1 MPETTA
7 PWSAATRR
15 KAPLPQPASSTVWP
29 ARRPARLMA
38 SSYDGR
44 ICDSVSLQSR
54 ARRPQAWP
62 LCSALV
68 GVVVDIRG
76 NSLDRVSYGS

>member
-1 MPETTA
+1 
-7 PWSAATRR
+7 
-15 KAPLPQPASSTVWP
+15 
-29 ARRPARLMA
+29 MA
-38 SSYDGR
+38 SSYDER
-44 ICDSVSLQSR
+44 ICASVSLQSR

-76 NSLDRVSYGS
+76 KLLEIG